1 MKGKEAML
9 SKKNHATNRKKSHV
23 YNKLRKMKIL
33 LIDDDELI
41 RDSLSLFFS
50 GEGVY
55 LSAFETAEKGLEELE
70 KNNYDII
77 VVDYRLP
84 GMDGVEFFKHIRETQ
99 KKTLKILTTAYKD
112 HKVVSEA
119 YKIGIQDFIEKPFT
133 SKTIE
138 RVLSLLIE

>member
-1 MKGKEAML
+1 MKEKETML
-9 SKKNHATNRKKSHV
+9 SKKSHATNRKESYV

-50 GEGVY
+50 CEGVH

-70 KNNYDII
+70 KNHYDIFL
-77 VVDYRLP
+77 VDYRLP

-99 KKTLKILTTAYKD
+99 KKSLKILITAYKD
-112 HKVVSEA
+112 QNLVLEA
-119 YKIGIQDFIEKPFT
+119 DKIGIQDFIEKPFT

-138 RVLSLLIE
+138 RALSLLIT